1 MLRCLHFRRFRVTVA
16 NDYIKAPGC
25 VLFFL
30 ALIRRGAIDANGFGF
45 KADGL

>member
-16 NDYIKAPGC
+16 NDYKAPGC
-25 VLFFL
+25 VLFF